1 MSSLEA
7 VIVTIIFLIPGF
19 MVIELDNRMFSRAN
33 NNEHEIEKIINA
45 LILSMVSV
53 IVSILILNI
62 FKIDNIK
69 SLKELSEKI
78 GDFNFIF
85 KYIAIV
91 LVSIPITEII
101 YKCYRKL
108 MLKFINFVY
117 KLQNKNITEVD
128 TKTAWEFI
136 FDSANINPSDCC
148 IEVVKNDTVITRG
161 YLKSFSD
168 VKSKNKELILEATNQ
183 VNEYFESE
191 KKEPIDKKVFNEID
205 FEYYNLDN
213 DVLLRFYNMS
223 KLNTYL
229 DETNK

>member
-161 YLKSFSD
+161 YLKAFSD

>member
-53 IVSILILNI
+53 VVSILILNI

-78 GDFNFIF
+78 GEFNFIF

-91 LVSIPITEII
+91 LVSIPITELI

-161 YLKSFSD
+161 YLKAFSD
-168 VKSKNKELILEATNQ
+168 VKSKNKELILTATNQ

-191 KKEPIDKKVFNEID
+191 KKKPADKKVFNEID

-223 KLNTYL
+223 KLNAYL
-229 DETNK
+229 DELNK

>member
-53 IVSILILNI
+53 VVSILILNI

-78 GDFNFIF
+78 GEFKFIF

-91 LVSIPITEII
+91 LVSIPITELI

-161 YLKSFSD
+161 YLKAFSD

-191 KKEPIDKKVFNEID
+191 KKKPIDKKVFNEID

-223 KLNTYL
+223 KLNAYL
-229 DETNK
+229 DELNK

>member
-1 MSSLEA
+1 
-7 VIVTIIFLIPGF
+7 
-19 MVIELDNRMFSRAN
+19 
-33 NNEHEIEKIINA
+33 
-45 LILSMVSV
+45 
-53 IVSILILNI
+53 
-62 FKIDNIK
+62 
-69 SLKELSEKI
+69 
-78 GDFNFIF
+78 
-85 KYIAIV
+85 
-91 LVSIPITEII
+91 
-101 YKCYRKL
+101 

-161 YLKSFSD
+161 YLKAFSD

-191 KKEPIDKKVFNEID
+191 KKKPVDKKVFNEID

-223 KLNTYL
+223 KLNAYL
-229 DETNK
+229 DEANK

>member
-19 MVIELDNRMFSRAN
+19 MVIELDNRMYSRADN
-33 NNEHEIEKIINA
+33 NDHEIEKIINA

-53 IVSILILNI
+53 VVSILILNI
-62 FKIDNIK
+62 LKIDNIK
-69 SLKELSEKI
+69 SLKELSKKI
-78 GDFNFIF
+78 GDFDFIF

-91 LVSIPITEII
+91 LISIPITELI

-117 KLQNKNITEVD
+117 RLQNKSVTEAD
-128 TKTAWEFI
+128 KKTGWEFI

-148 IEVVKNDTVITRG
+148 IEVVKNDTIITRG
-161 YLKSFSD
+161 YLSAFSD
-168 VKSKNKELILEATNQ
+168 AKSKNKEIILEATNQ
-183 VNEYFESE
+183 LNEYFEAE
-191 KKEPIDKKVFNEID
+191 KNKPADKRIFNEID

-213 DVLLRFYNMS
+213 DVLLRFYNMD
-223 KLNTYL
+223 KLNAYL
-229 DETNK
+229 DKSNE

>member
-161 YLKSFSD
+161 YLKAFSD

-223 KLNTYL
+223 KLNAYL
-229 DETNK
+229 DEANK